1 MPERRAKGQAYV
13 LVVLALMVILA
24 TGAIVVDIGHLLLV
38 KNRAQNAVDAAALA
52 GASLI
57 PTDYNAAVA
66 KAQTFIVN
74 NGFPQNEAT
83 ITTPFNGQADQ
94 IEVILTHQTGLM
106 LARLFGQ
113 SVSTVRAMAVAQ
125 SSGTVTAPAALD
137 YAVVSGGNLDIA
149 GSNNTFSG
157 KIHANNQGKLTGS
170 SNTGNDTFSAYST
183 IKVTGSGNVFPSFA
197 PNRPKVVFPTLDIN
211 SITYDAVYDGDH
223 QINDS
228 DNGKLIRVNGDATY
242 PGSSKTFTNLVVI
255 ATGKIHISGSTL
267 TFNNN
272 YTAHPQTG
280 SLTFYAKGE
289 IHLSGSNINIQGLLW
304 SKQRFKLSGS
314 SMTINGAVWGG
325 VDLSYTEFT
334 GSSNH
339 INRDPNIGNGW
350 PGTGQPAG
358 VALVR

>member
-1 MPERRAKGQAYV
+1 MPKSHAKGQAYV
-13 LVVLALMVILA
+13 IVVLGLMVVLA
-24 TGAIVVDIGHLLLV
+24 TGAIVIDIGHLLLV

-57 PTDYNAAVA
+57 PTDYTAAAV
-66 KAQTFIVN
+66 KAQTFVVN
-74 NGFPQNEAT
+74 NGFAQAEAA
-83 ITTPFNGQADQ
+83 ITTPYNGQADQ
-94 IEVILTHQTGLM
+94 IEVVITSQVGLM

-113 SVSTVRAMAVAQ
+113 TISTVRARAVAQ
-125 SSGTVTAPAALD
+125 SSGTVTAPGALD

-170 SNTGNDTFSAYST
+170 SNTGNAAFSAYST
-183 IKVTGSGNVFPSFA
+183 IKVTGSGNVFPEFQ
-197 PNRPKVVFPTLDIN
+197 PNRPKVIFPTLDIN
-211 SITYDAVYDGDH
+211 SITYDTVYDGDH
-223 QINDS
+223 QITDS
-228 DNGKLIRVNGDATY
+228 DNGKLIRVNGDASL
-242 PGSSKTFTNLVVI
+242 PISGKTFTNLTII
-255 ATGKIHISGSTL
+255 ATGKIHVSGSDITI
-267 TFNNN
+267 NND

-280 SLTFYAKGE
+280 SITFYAGGE
-289 IHLSGSNINIQGLLW
+289 IHLSGSDINIQGLLW
-304 SKQRFKLSGS
+304 SKKRFKLSGS

-339 INRDPNIGNGW
+339 INRDPSIGSGW

-358 VALVR
+358 VALIR